1 MIYPAPEV
9 MFIEFWLEDYSVW
22 STHYWNPLDP
32 KHPSYKK
39 VSANV
44 LAGHTIVQEYKRKDT
59 ND

>member
-1 MIYPAPEV
+1 MKYNPPEV
-9 MFIEFWLEDYSVW
+9 MYIEFYLEDFSVHRN
-22 STHYWNPLDP
+22 HYWNPLDP

-44 LAGHTIVQEYKRKDT
+44 LAGHTIVQEYKRKDI